1 MDACWVVRSWGSGL
15 ANPLE
20 VVAERE
26 SIYRL
31 LNQTTPEN
39 LSRDTA
45 NYTLDPHTRYPN
57 LNTRS
62 VLPIQ
67 VKNLYAS
74 DDPSAVENCLKAP
87 STLISDYSKKRRRK
101 GINMEM

>member
-1 MDACWVVRSWGSGL
+1 MDACWAVRSWGSGL
-15 ANPLE
+15 SNPLE
-20 VVAERE
+20 LIAERE

-57 LNTRS
+57 LNTRL

-74 DDPSAVENCLKAP
+74 DDPLAVENYLKAP
-87 STLISDYSKKRRRK
+87 SNMISDYSKKRRRK
-101 GINMEM
+101 GELRR